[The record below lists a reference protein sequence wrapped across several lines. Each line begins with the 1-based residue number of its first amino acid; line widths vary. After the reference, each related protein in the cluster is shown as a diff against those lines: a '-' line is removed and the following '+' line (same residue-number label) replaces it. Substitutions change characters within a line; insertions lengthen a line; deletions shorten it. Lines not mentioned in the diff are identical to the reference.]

1 MPERRSFRAYTSI
14 LYVDPRMRVYIQ
26 GKKVRT
32 KRLANGLYKP
42 HMYRYSS
49 ARFKTRSENEAKRS
63 QDESKIGTKCFV
75 QTFQTQL
82 LTYFVNAFTATSLS
96 QLIAL

>member
-63 QDESKIGTKCFV
+63 QDESKIGTNCFV
-75 QTFQTQL
+75 QTFWSN
-82 LTYFVNAFTATSLS
+82 FVIAFTATSLS
-96 QLIAL
+96 IIVIRMLL